1 MLVHSAPGHV
11 LHEAVSVRNLT
22 SQPISVRLQPAEIE
36 NASNGNAAY
45 VTTPLKG
52 VGRWVHLSTK
62 SVSLA
67 GHAAKRVA
75 FTVDIPA
82 GATGASHYAG
92 IVGINAADLTT
103 AVVSRARKGGTFAFH
118 RINRQA
124 LPLTVRLPGPLS
136 RSLALRSMK
145 LSVQPAGAAI
155 VLGLL
160 PRGSELIEG
169 AQIKLRVLRGAHT
182 VFTYSGA
189 LGQLFPNDRLDY
201 RVAWKGRPT
210 TGAYR
215 VEGVIRPQGAATI
228 DVRRTITFTAAK
240 VNQLTHQTPPAATPA
255 PAGIAGWVW
264 IALGIAAALLLL
276 LSGTV
281 YKLARRSAKPAA

>member
-1 MLVHSAPGHV
+1 MLMHSAPGHV

-22 SQPISVRLQPAEIE
+22 SHPISVRLQPAEIE

-52 VGRWVHLSTK
+52 AGRWLHLSTR

-67 GHAAKRVA
+67 GHGAKRVP

-92 IVGINAADLTT
+92 IVGINAAELAT
-103 AVVSRARKGGTFAFH
+103 AVVTRDHKGGTFAFH

-136 RSLALRSMK
+136 RHLALGSVR
-145 LSVQPAGAAI
+145 LSVQPAGAAV
-155 VLGLL
+155 VLRLL
-160 PRGSELIEG
+160 PGGSQLIEG
-169 AQIKLRVLRGAHT
+169 ARVKLRVLRGTHT
-182 VFTYSGA
+182 VFTYSGS

-210 TGAYR
+210 TGTYR
-215 VEGVIRPQGAATI
+215 VEGVIRPQGAAAI
-228 DVRRTITFTAAK
+228 AVNRTITFTAAK
-240 VNQLTHQTPPAATPA
+240 TNQLIHETPPVATPA
-255 PAGIAGWVW
+255 TTGIAGWVW